1 MAEPVQN
8 FRAAFHG
15 FRREDVVQ
23 FLEMV
28 TARHA
33 AEVNQ
38 LKDDRVRLQQEL
50 DALRQRCQQPDM
62 TLQTEND
69 RLREEVNALQEQ
81 VAQLRAENTQV
92 LSDLEQATAAPVQ
105 EPVPAVKMDWREEEL
120 AAYRRAEA
128 MERQA
133 KVRVSQLYDQLNG
146 LVADLGMRLEENQ
159 GQMSTAA
166 ESLGAALEELQAAL
180 DRSQDLLKNGAGSLR
195 VLQVR
200 PEE

>member
-23 FLEMV
+23 FLETV

-38 LKDDRVRLQQEL
+38 LKDDQVRLQQEL
-50 DALRQRCQQPDM
+50 EALRQRCEQPGG
-62 TLQTEND
+62 TIQTEND
-69 RLREEVNALQEQ
+69 RLREEVAALQEQ
-81 VAQLRAENTQV
+81 VAQLQSENAQL
-92 LSDLEQATAAPVQ
+92 LSDLEQATATP
-105 EPVPAVKMDWREEEL
+105 EKRPEEKTDWKEEEL

-128 MERQA
+128 TERQA
-133 KVRVSQLYDQLNG
+133 KVRVNQLYDQLNG

-159 GQMSTAA
+159 GQMSAAA
-166 ESLGAALEELQAAL
+166 EALGEALEELQAVL
-180 DRSQDLLKNGAGSLR
+180 DRSQDLLKEGTGSLR
-195 VLQVR
+195 ILQVR
-200 PEE
+200 QEG

>member
-38 LKDDRVRLQQEL
+38 LKDDQVRLQQEL
-50 DALRQRCQQPDM
+50 DALRQRCQQPNE

-69 RLREEVNALQEQ
+69 RLREAVDALQEQ
-81 VAQLRAENTQV
+81 VAQLQAENAQF
-92 LSDLEQATAAPVQ
+92 LSDLEQATAVPVKEPAPTV
-105 EPVPAVKMDWREEEL
+105 EMDWKEEEL

-128 MERQA
+128 TERQA
-133 KVRVSQLYDQLNG
+133 KVRVNQLYDQLNG

-159 GQMSTAA
+159 GQMSAAA
-166 ESLGAALEELQAAL
+166 ESLGTALEELQAAL
-180 DRSQDLLKNGAGSLR
+180 DRSQDLMKNGAGSLR

-200 PEE
+200 QEE